1 MLAVWGFFACLFF
14 VFAGRPRN
22 SSISWRRRR
31 SVTRR
36 STCSWTS
43 KRKHLLS
50 GWKLNGAKVLYPRAL
65 CVCLPFGPLSGD
77 SESEFEEGT
86 VKGLANA
93 LAHANGK
100 QKSSKKDRPL
110 PLHAWMAAFM
120 VRAFVVSCALLLCLC
135 VPFLSRPMR
144 MRPAGAALSRLASP
158 CPTSAL
164 CCGSPICCGRRASQ
178 CRWPSSTTNVLGL
191 LRRC

>member
-1 MLAVWGFFACLFF
+1 M
-14 VFAGRPRN
+14 
-22 SSISWRRRR
+22 
-31 SVTRR
+31 TRMFTR
-36 STCSWTS
+36 SWTS
-43 KRKHLLS
+43 KRGHPLS
-50 GWKLNGAKVLYPRAL
+50 GWKLNGVKVPYPRAL
-65 CVCLPFGPLSGD
+65 CVCFPFGPLSGD

-93 LAHANGK
+93 LARANGK

-110 PLHAWMAAFM
+110 PLHAWVAAFM
-120 VRAFVVSCALLLCLC
+120 VRACVVSCALFLRLC
-135 VPFLSRPMR
+135 VSLLSRPML